1 VLEEL
6 PQTLDETYERILKE
20 IHKASREHA
29 HRLLQCLTVAVRP
42 LRVTELA
49 EILAFDSGT
58 ATHDGTSNL
67 NAGSPWED
75 QGQAVLSTCSS
86 LITIADE
93 KGIQVVQFS
102 HFSVKEFLTLP
113 RLATS
118 SADISRFY
126 VQLEPAHTIL
136 ARACLGVLLRLDDR
150 ADKRSAKKSFPLARY
165 AAEHWVTHAQFEGV
179 SSHIRDAME
188 DLFDPEKP
196 YFSAWRRVYDIDV
209 QPLSIAHL
217 KFFAL
222 KRSMDRSKPTP
233 LYYAALCGFYDL
245 VERLVVNHPQL
256 VNTKGGFYTSPLAA
270 ALGRRDFK
278 MAELLYRHGADID
291 IRGCY
296 GRTPLYATSIKGVSE
311 IAQWLLSHGADPNVR
326 VNAGGAR
333 SWTPLHSAALYGY
346 AEFTRTLLRFKAD
359 KNTKYCRDQI
369 SSQLPSSERHP
380 NAAGLMLRRQDVD
393 MNAQD
398 KDGFT
403 PLHLASA
410 GGKLEVVRLLVE
422 HGADIDV
429 KDKAG
434 RTAYQV
440 ALAKGHDKITKLLT
454 EQNQIRA

>member
-1 VLEEL
+1 MLEEL
-6 PQTLDETYERILKE
+6 PETLDETYERILKE

-29 HRLLQCLTVAVRP
+29 HRLLQCLTIAVRP
-42 LRVTELA
+42 LRITELA

-58 ATHDGTSNL
+58 TTHDGTSIL
-67 NAGSPWED
+67 NAGLPWED
-75 QGQAVLSTCSS
+75 QEQAVLSTCSS

-93 KGIQVVQFS
+93 RGIQVVQFS

-118 SADISRFY
+118 SADISRFHI
-126 VQLEPAHTIL
+126 QLEPAHTIL
-136 ARACLGVLLRLDDR
+136 AKACLNVLLQLDDR
-150 ADKRSAKKSFPLARY
+150 ADKRSSKKCFPLARY

-179 SSHIRDAME
+179 SSHIRDGME
-188 DLFDPEKP
+188 DLFDPERP
-196 YFSAWRRVYDIDV
+196 YFSAWRRVYDVDV
-209 QPLSIAHL
+209 QPLPIAHL

-222 KRSMDRSKPTP
+222 KRSMDRSKATP

-245 VERLVVNHPQL
+245 VGRLVVSHPQL
-256 VNTKGGFYTSPLAA
+256 VNANGGFYTSPLAA
-270 ALGRRDFK
+270 ALSRRDFK

-333 SWTPLHSAALYGY
+333 SWTPLHSAAIHGY
-346 AEFTRTLLRFKAD
+346 PEFTQTLLQFKED
-359 KNTKYCRDQI
+359 KNTKYRRDQI

-380 NAAGLMLRRQDVD
+380 NAAGLMLRRQGVD

-422 HGADIDV
+422 HGADIHV

-440 ALAKGHDKITKLLT
+440 ALAKRHDEITKLFT
-454 EQNQIRA
+454 EYRTK